1 MDLQIVNPDPK
12 YSTVTLIP
20 PTTLGYVHL
29 AAEVRPPP
37 RPGPVIRTPRQRA
50 ELMQRLH
57 VNGALEIHDL
67 LDGPPIVD
75 PAATGATNAR
85 SDA

>member
-29 AAEVRPPP
+29 AAEVPP
-37 RPGPVIRTPRQRA
+37 RHDRGRSSTP
-50 ELMQRLH
+50 H
-57 VNGALEIHDL
+57 
-67 LDGPPIVD
+67 
-75 PAATGATNAR
+75 AR
-85 SDA
+85 RPSSSAG